1 MPSPRPTDSQVTPG
15 GKNLSPGDVLVL
27 YTDGLSEARREG
39 VLLGEDGLRELLG
52 ALDNRPQALV
62 EGLRRSALAYAGGL
76 RDDLQVWS
84 IVRQR

>member
-1 MPSPRPTDSQVTPG
+1 MLPG
-15 GKNLSPGDVLVL
+15 GQPQS
-27 YTDGLSEARREG
+27 G
-39 VLLGEDGLRELLG
+39 VRKGPDLALRFGSRKVGAALGS
-52 ALDNRPQALV
+52 LDNRPQALV